1 MFVQSK
7 IPEGGSVTDKSEV
20 LQYQKYNSVRNYK
33 IYLLIQVALKV
44 WKTDFQAMSFSQ
56 NK

>member
-7 IPEGGSVTDKSEV
+7 IPEGRSVTDKSEV

-33 IYLLIQVALKV
+33 RYLLIQGALKV